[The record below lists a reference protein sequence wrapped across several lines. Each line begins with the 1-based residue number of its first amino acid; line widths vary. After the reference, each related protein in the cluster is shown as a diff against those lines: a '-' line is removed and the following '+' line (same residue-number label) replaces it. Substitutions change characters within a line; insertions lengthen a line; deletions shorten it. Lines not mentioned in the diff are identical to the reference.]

1 LKNYIIIIKS
11 NLFDLKEYNL
21 ERRVR
26 EKAPAFFGKLI
37 RKCKVIEIE
46 DLQNSLDDAEEKGI
60 INEEEREK
68 AILTDLI
75 VSGNLKEDRGEKVLL
90 VIEVSYKIDEDDVF
104 RAKERAKIIEKVY
117 KIKTIGVVLG
127 KDISE
132 KAKNLAEE
140 LAVLLI

>member
-37 RKCKVIEIE
+37 RKCKVIGIE
-46 DLQNSLDDAEEKGI
+46 DLQNSLDEAEEKGT
-60 INEEEREK
+60 INEEEREN

-75 VSGNLKEDRGEKVLL
+75 VSGNLKENRGEKVLL